1 MVIAETVSRSWYIKP
16 ELHCNPVGV
25 PAGALSPP
33 ATLSPPNSPSV
44 LPPSPWSPGGIGSSS
59 SSSTISNPST
69 LSQPAQ
75 DRLSAF
81 TIVSGYNQEL
91 QRFPTLPVS
100 SQATSRGLFTVYI
113 RKLFLNFLF
122 LHFIY
127 NFYYFLLIILMTFF
141 KRQEIFTWIYKLLV
155 TY

>member
-1 MVIAETVSRSWYIKP
+1 MKIVTLTLTIDIFKCLYKKDNLLFAETVSQSWYMKP

-33 ATLSPPNSPSV
+33 ATLSPPNSPNV
-44 LPPSPWSPGGIGSSS
+44 LPPSPWSPGGLGSNS

-91 QRFPTLPVS
+91 HRFQNLPIS
-100 SQATSRGLFTVYI
+100 SSSASRGT
-113 RKLFLNFLF
+113 
-122 LHFIY
+122 
-127 NFYYFLLIILMTFF
+127 
-141 KRQEIFTWIYKLLV
+141 
-155 TY
+155 